1 MSRPTRH
8 THHAKAGTGSR
19 GATILGCVS
28 PSFAHETWHIGHR
41 RETAKHLLCVEYPRK
56 RQKGSPGT
64 YSLLPGLPRGLFIA
78 KSGKVAKWQSG
89 KVAKWQSGK
98 VELAPKRRCLRLR
111 GCRGQPEVLPIVGTI
126 EVMGERAW
134 RSPGTGVRDVR
145 RACGGTAFFHEK
157 REKQGDLTS
166 LVPSGTGTAADG
178 LNSSI

>member
-19 GATILGCVS
+19 AQRFSGVPQVS
-28 PSFAHETWHIGHR
+28 RGNLAYRASPR
-41 RETAKHLLCVEYPRK
+41 DRETSPMCGIPRK
-56 RQKGSPGT
+56 RQKVRLEPIPSFRVAAR
-64 YSLLPGLPRGLFIA
+64 SRLR
-78 KSGKVAKWQSG
+78 KVAKWQSG
-89 KVAKWQSGK
+89 KVAAS
-98 VELAPKRRCLRLR
+98 LRNADVCASR
-111 GCRGQPEVLPIVGTI
+111 GCRGQLSLPIVGTI